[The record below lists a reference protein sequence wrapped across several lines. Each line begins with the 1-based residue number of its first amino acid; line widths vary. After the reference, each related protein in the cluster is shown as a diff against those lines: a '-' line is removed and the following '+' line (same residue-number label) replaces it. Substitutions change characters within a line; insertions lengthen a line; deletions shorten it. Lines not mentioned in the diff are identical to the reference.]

1 MDKQKKKIIVDLD
14 IVTVAEWD
22 KDKDA
27 VSFIN
32 RARSGEFE
40 VYVPYSLLDLLDKW
54 EYKNLSNKIKEFY
67 ELYSQEIISAQKLTN
82 KLDELNLR
90 EEVLTKEFLDKG
102 IKEEDILLIII
113 ASSFRLDYLVTRNRK
128 HLKNKEEEINNVLH
142 KCKLKKICIV
152 LPNEI

>member
-1 MDKQKKKIIVDLD
+1 MNKKKRVIIDLD
-14 IVTVAEWD
+14 IITVAEWD

-32 RARSGEFE
+32 RVKAGGEFE

-54 EYKNLSNKIKEFY
+54 KYKNLSDRIKEFY

-82 KLDELNLR
+82 KLDELKLK
-90 EEVLTKEFLDKG
+90 EEVLTKEFLNKD

-113 ASSFRLDYLVTRNRK
+113 ASSFKLDYLVTKNRK
-128 HLKNKEEEINNVLH
+128 HLKNKEGEINNVLY
-142 KCKLKKICIV
+142 KYKLKKICIV